1 MYKNSDFSRLSGI
14 SIKIV
19 KIIKI
24 FNTNKLHFSKQNR
37 LIFLLQAQ
45 DCSVFAWGI
54 NTMGQCGLG
63 HSHSP
68 IVTPQKIS
76 LLDGVPVHQISAG
89 TSHSM
94 AWTTLPSDRRTSV
107 WHKPFCVD
115 LSQETFAN
123 VAKMLN
129 TFGLQNSGN
138 IFLTVLL
145 TFKTLDVEMNRAITI
160 FEVKKFY

>member
-1 MYKNSDFSRLSGI
+1 MNFFFKFQYKQSSFQ
-14 SIKIV
+14 
-19 KIIKI
+19 
-24 FNTNKLHFSKQNR
+24 FNQQSYS
-37 LIFLLQAQ
+37 LLQAQ

-145 TFKTLDVEMNRAITI
+145 TFKT
-160 FEVKKFY
+160 